1 MNGVDGK
8 RGIAYGPYDSSQS
21 DGLALP
27 VCRFP
32 QQQNSHTP
40 VYEQVDA
47 AEGRQ
52 RSATPGKDRARSG
65 EGGVEIGAANRLS
78 TAASGR
84 AGESDR
90 RGMRGGES
98 EKR

>member
-1 MNGVDGK
+1 MQAWVNGVDGK

-65 EGGVEIGAANRLS
+65 EGGVEIGEGRDVS
-78 TAASGR
+78 KKKASR
-84 AGESDR
+84 
-90 RGMRGGES
+90 
-98 EKR
+98 